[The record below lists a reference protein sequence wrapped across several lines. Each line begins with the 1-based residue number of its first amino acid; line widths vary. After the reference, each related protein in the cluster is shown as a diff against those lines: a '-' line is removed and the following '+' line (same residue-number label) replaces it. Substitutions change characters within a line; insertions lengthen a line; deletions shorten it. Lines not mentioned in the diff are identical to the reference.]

1 MSSWLAVDDDPDEDG
16 DERFLIHER
25 LVRDDGLVLG
35 AIMRFYD
42 CGPTYAWSQH
52 GRIGACSPAGEP
64 EPSGWACDAA
74 ARRVVERA
82 LEASTSSGETGGGE
96 LPG

>member
-52 GRIGACSPAGEP
+52 GRIGACSPAGE
-64 EPSGWACDAA
+64 
-74 ARRVVERA
+74 RA